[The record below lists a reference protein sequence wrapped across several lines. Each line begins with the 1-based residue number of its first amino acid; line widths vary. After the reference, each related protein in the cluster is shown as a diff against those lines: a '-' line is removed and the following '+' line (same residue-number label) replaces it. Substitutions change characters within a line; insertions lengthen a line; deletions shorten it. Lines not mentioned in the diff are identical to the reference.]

1 MIVAG
6 SCLCGKI
13 AYEVRGPFSH
23 FVHCHCSRC
32 RKASGSSHATN
43 AVVPPDALRWIRG
56 EADVMRFDLPEA
68 SSFAT
73 AFCRH
78 CGSQL
83 PHATRSGRAV
93 IVPAGSFD
101 ADPGERPTRHAFWS
115 SRAPWTDLPD
125 DLPTME

>member
-13 AYEVRGPFSH
+13 AYEVRTPFSH

-32 RKASGSSHATN
+32 RKSSGGSHTSN
-43 AVVPPDALRWIRG
+43 AVVAPEAFRWTRG
-56 EADVMRFDLPEA
+56 EAEVMRFDLPAA

-83 PHATRSGRAV
+83 PHATRSGRA
-93 IVPAGSFD
+93 IILPAGSLD
-101 ADPGERPTRHAFWS
+101 ADPREGPTRHAFWS
-115 SRAPWTDLPD
+115 SRAPWTKQPGDLPVS
-125 DLPTME
+125 E